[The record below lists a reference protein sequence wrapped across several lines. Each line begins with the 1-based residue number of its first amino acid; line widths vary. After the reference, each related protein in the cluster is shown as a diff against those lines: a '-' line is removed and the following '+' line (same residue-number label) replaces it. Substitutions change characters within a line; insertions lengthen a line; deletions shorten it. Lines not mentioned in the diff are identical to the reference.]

1 MRRFCRNPVL
11 ALALAIVPSILHAQA
26 PTITPN
32 GDPSV
37 ADDTIYKLYVD
48 SIAYPHQSTVV
59 LLDDGVVQVERDGRT
74 STTYRQVV
82 QVLRER
88 AVAGH
93 REQEF
98 GYDGDRQRFRLNW
111 ARVLSTDGRVISE
124 KPSQMQESDVPAA
137 MDVPTYQHAK
147 VVRASLSGV
156 APGTL
161 VDVSYTID
169 TRTTDRTGDFFTSW
183 SVTAGTT
190 VKRSRFLV
198 DAPADMPLTISERH
212 LTFPR
217 KEEVRHG
224 RRIYTWATKD
234 VKWVKPEQFAPDTA
248 EQTQWISLSS
258 PGHWSDV
265 ASWYETLA
273 HDRELAPEALRDT
286 VRRLVAHAK
295 TRDDSI
301 RAIHRWVAQDIRYVA
316 IELGRGGYQ
325 PRQPATVMQ
334 TGFGDCKDKA
344 TLFVAS
350 LRAMGI
356 DAYPVLLNAGGL
368 VDPALTTIKAFN
380 HEIAAVALPGKAGY
394 QYVDLTSELNPYGT
408 IPYPDAGEFGLLV
421 RPDGHSEEVR
431 IPADAPGSD
440 RFALLQTSVLANDG
454 SISGW
459 FEQRGTGL
467 AEQGLRQEMRSP
479 MDSTRRAEF
488 MRQMAAN
495 VYPDA
500 KGDSLVVFDGK
511 DLSATPRVAVH
522 FHGGQAATRSGN
534 TAILT
539 LGVSAGTAP
548 FDRIADELT
557 AAGDRELAIDAKRVV
572 GPLTIIGV
580 TRITLPD
587 GWHVHLPPNDSA
599 SSVFGTYVARYKQDG
614 RDFVVQRQISG
625 GTGIYP
631 PEKVG
636 DLIAWMHAVGKDRT
650 PFVVVDTQ

>member
-380 HEIAAVALPGKAGY
+380 HEIAAVALPRASSACSSGLTGTARKCASRPTPRARIDSRCSRRAFWQTMGRSAAG
-394 QYVDLTSELNPYGT
+394 SSSG
-408 IPYPDAGEFGLLV
+408 
-421 RPDGHSEEVR
+421 
-431 IPADAPGSD
+431 APGWRSK
-440 RFALLQTSVLANDG
+440 G
-454 SISGW
+454 SARRCGHRW
-459 FEQRGTGL
+459 
-467 AEQGLRQEMRSP
+467 
-479 MDSTRRAEF
+479 TRRAARSSCGKWPPTCTL
-488 MRQMAAN
+488 MRKAIASSSSTAKTCRPRRASPCTFTAARR
-495 VYPDA
+495 
-500 KGDSLVVFDGK
+500 
-511 DLSATPRVAVH
+511 PR
-522 FHGGQAATRSGN
+522 GPATRRS
-534 TAILT
+534 
-539 LGVSAGTAP
+539 S
-548 FDRIADELT
+548 R
-557 AAGDRELAIDAKRVV
+557 
-572 GPLTIIGV
+572 
-580 TRITLPD
+580 
-587 GWHVHLPPNDSA
+587 SA
-599 SSVFGTYVARYKQDG
+599 SRPERHHS
-614 RDFVVQRQISG
+614 
-625 GTGIYP
+625 TGSP
-631 PEKVG
+631 
-636 DLIAWMHAVGKDRT
+636 T
-650 PFVVVDTQ
+650 S